1 MDSSPSRKTK
11 TSLQTLVVSFWTLIS
26 RIFGVLRDVAT
37 TYILGAGV
45 AHDVFVVMLKIP
57 NLFRRLV
64 AEGAFSQAFIPVLTE
79 YKNNQSREELK
90 KLIDLTFTAI
100 SSVVLFLCI
109 LFMIFAPL
117 VVFIFAPGF
126 YFDPEKKMLAI
137 EVLRITF
144 PYLFFVTLVAF
155 FGSILNSFGH
165 FSIPAATP
173 IAFNLSIIIGAI
185 FFTDYFAL
193 PVLAIAW
200 GVFAAGLIQF
210 FINTIPIVKLKLLPK
225 LKLDLNHP
233 GIKKISLLMIP
244 GILSGGIIQINIL
257 IDTIF
262 ASLLQTGSPTWLY
275 LSDRLIQLPLGI
287 FAIAT
292 ATVILPA
299 LSNAATLKNDLEFN
313 EKFNWALKFI
323 FIVGLPSSVGLY
335 FLSSEIISI
344 LFLRGEFSHF
354 DALMTSNSL
363 KAFCFGLIA
372 FMAIKI
378 LNVGFFAR
386 QDPKTPMFVALVSLI
401 LNVILN
407 WLFAFKFGYGHV
419 GLAIGSVIA
428 AIVSFF
434 ILGFILI
441 KRSIFTLEKDSVI
454 FLLKIIISSLVLLIV
469 IIGFQTLFPNFSDWS
484 LLVQISNL
492 LLIIFFGAF
501 VYFSLMFVFGLRM
514 SFFKN

>member
-1 MDSSPSRKTK
+1 MDSSQSQKTK
-11 TSLQTLVVSFWTLIS
+11 TSLKTLVVSFWTFIS
-26 RIFGVLRDVAT
+26 RIFGVLRDIAT

-64 AEGAFSQAFIPVLTE
+64 AEGAFSQAFIPVFTE
-79 YKNNQSREELK
+79 YKNNQSKEELK
-90 KLIDLTFTAI
+90 KLIDLTFTVI
-100 SSVVLFLCI
+100 SSLVLFLCI
-109 LFMIFAPL
+109 LFMIFAPI

-126 YFDPEKKMLAI
+126 YFDPAKKILAI

-144 PYLFFVTLVAF
+144 PYLFFVSLVAF
-155 FGSILNSFGH
+155 FGAILNSFSF

-185 FFTDYFAL
+185 FFTDYFQL

-200 GVFAAGLIQF
+200 GVFAAGLIQL
-210 FINTIPIVKLKLLPK
+210 FINIIPILKLKLFPK
-225 LKLDLNHP
+225 LKLDFNHP
-233 GIKKISLLMIP
+233 GLKKISILMLP

-262 ASLLQTGSPTWLY
+262 ASLLKTGSPTWLY

-287 FAIAT
+287 FAIAA

-299 LSNAATLKNDLEFN
+299 LSNAAALKNDLEFN

-323 FIVGLPSSVGLY
+323 FIVGIPSSVGLY

-344 LFLRGEFSHF
+344 LFLRGEFSTS
-354 DALMTSNSL
+354 DALMTSYSL

-386 QDPKTPMFVALVSLI
+386 QDPKTPMYVALVSLI
-401 LNVILN
+401 LNVFFN
-407 WLFAFKFGYGHV
+407 WLFAFNFGYGHV

-434 ILGFILI
+434 ILSFILI
-441 KRSIFTLEKDSVI
+441 KRSILTLEGDSVI
-454 FLLKIIISSLVLLIV
+454 FLMKIIISSLGLFFGLL
-469 IIGFQTLFPNFSDWS
+469 GFQTLFPNFSDWS
-484 LLVQISNL
+484 LLVQIFNL
-492 LLIIFFGAF
+492 ISIIFFGASI
-501 VYFSLMFVFGLRM
+501 YFGLMFVFGLRM

>member
-185 FFTDYFAL
+185 FFTDYFTL

-441 KRSIFTLEKDSVI
+441 KRSIFTLERDSVI

-501 VYFSLMFVFGLRM
+501 VYFGLMFVFGLRM

>member
-1 MDSSPSRKTK
+1 MDSSESQKNK
-11 TSLQTLVVSFWTLIS
+11 TSLKTLVVSFWTLIS
-26 RIFGVLRDVAT
+26 RIFGVLRDIAT

-64 AEGAFSQAFIPVLTE
+64 AEGAFSQAFIPVFTE

-100 SSVVLFLCI
+100 SSLVLFLCVV
-109 LFMIFAPL
+109 FMIFAPI

-126 YFDPEKKMLAI
+126 YFDPLKKSLAI
-137 EVLRITF
+137 EILRITF
-144 PYLFFVTLVAF
+144 PYLFFMSLVAF
-155 FGSILNSFGH
+155 FGSILNSFSL

-173 IAFNLSIIIGAI
+173 IAFNLSLIIGAI
-185 FFTDYFAL
+185 FFTDYFEL

-200 GVFAAGLIQF
+200 GVFIAGLIQF
-210 FINTIPIVKLKLLPK
+210 LINIIPILKLKLLPK
-225 LKLDLNHP
+225 FKFDFNHP
-233 GIKKISLLMIP
+233 GLKKISILMLP
-244 GILSGGIIQINIL
+244 GMLSGGIIQINIL

-262 ASLLQTGSPTWLY
+262 ASLLKTGSPTWLY

-287 FAIAT
+287 FAIAA

-299 LSNAATLKNDLEFN
+299 LSNATAVKNDLEFN

-323 FIVGLPSSVGLY
+323 FIVGIPSSVGLY
-335 FLSSEIISI
+335 FLSLEIISI
-344 LFLRGEFSHF
+344 LFLRGEFSTS
-354 DALMTSNSL
+354 DALMTSYSL

-386 QDPKTPMFVALVSLI
+386 QDPKTPMYVALISLI

-407 WLFAFKFGYGHV
+407 WLFAFQFGYGHV

-428 AIVSFF
+428 AVVSFF
-434 ILGFILI
+434 ILIFILMR
-441 KRSIFTLEKDSVI
+441 RSILILEEKSMI
-454 FLLKIIISSLVLLIV
+454 FLLKIIASSLGLLALL
-469 IIGFQTLFPNFSDWS
+469 IGFQTLIPNFLDFS
-484 LLVQISNL
+484 LLIQIFNL
-492 LLIIFFGAF
+492 LLIIFLGAF
-501 VYFSLMFVFGLRM
+501 VYFGLMFIFGFRM

>member
-454 FLLKIIISSLVLLIV
+454 FLLKIIISSLVLLSV

-501 VYFSLMFVFGLRM
+501 VYFGLMFVFGLRM

>member
-1 MDSSPSRKTK
+1 LDSSPSRKTK

-344 LFLRGEFSHF
+344 LFLRGEFSPF

-454 FLLKIIISSLVLLIV
+454 FLLKIIISSLVLLSG

-501 VYFSLMFVFGLRM
+501 VYFGLMFVFGLRM

>member
-501 VYFSLMFVFGLRM
+501 VYFGLMFVFGLRM

>member
-1 MDSSPSRKTK
+1 LDSSPSRKTK

-185 FFTDYFAL
+185 FFTDYFTL

-344 LFLRGEFSHF
+344 LFLRGEFSPF

-454 FLLKIIISSLVLLIV
+454 FLLKIIISSLVLLSG

-501 VYFSLMFVFGLRM
+501 VYFGLMFVFGLRM

>member
-344 LFLRGEFSHF
+344 LFLRGEFSPF

-454 FLLKIIISSLVLLIV
+454 FLLKIIISSLVLLSV

-501 VYFSLMFVFGLRM
+501 VYFGLMFVFGLRM